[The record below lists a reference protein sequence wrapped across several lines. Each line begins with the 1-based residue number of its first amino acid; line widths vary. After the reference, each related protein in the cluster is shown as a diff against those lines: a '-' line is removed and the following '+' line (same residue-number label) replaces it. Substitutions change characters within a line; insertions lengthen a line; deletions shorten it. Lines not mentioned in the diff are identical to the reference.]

1 MGPWHQLYFSSRQ
14 KLRLKRKA
22 APNQNVLLRQ
32 PAEVFNPLLFSPT
45 VEQPAEYIS
54 GVPIERHLTSLPARQ
69 QEIRISLWH
78 LGRLDEAFVVGE
90 SHHEVMIRA
99 PQMTRVD
106 EFGADSI
113 RLRGTIRVHQTTANE
128 IRNRAG

>member
-1 MGPWHQLYFSSRQ
+1 MGPRHEVYFSSRQ
-14 KLRLKRKA
+14 KLRLKRKTA
-22 APNQNVLLRQ
+22 ANQNVLFCQ

-45 VEQPAEYIS
+45 VEQRAEYIS
-54 GVPIERHLTSLPARQ
+54 GVPVERHLRSLPARQ

-78 LGRLDEAFVVGE
+78 LGRLDEVFVVGE
-90 SHHEVMIRA
+90 SHHEVMIRT

-113 RLRGTIRVHQTTANE
+113 RLRGT
-128 IRNRAG
+128 